1 MKVIPTDYDGFRF
14 RSRLEARWAVF
25 FDVAGIDFLYESEG
39 VIVPSTVVKGWTK
52 DRVQYLPDFYLPD
65 YGLWVECKAQ
75 WSPPE
80 AAKAFNAAAHLSANG
95 ADVLLAPDIFR
106 QPRGGARLP
115 WLLRL
120 EDGDLTAHPWP
131 PPPGSLP
138 VELVASSTDPTVFQ
152 DAPDLLRGFKH
163 DEPAPDWFRSAA
175 RAAQRAR
182 FEFGEAPTRP

>member
-39 VIVPSTVVKGWTK
+39 VIVPSTVVQGWTK
-52 DRVQYLPDFYLPD
+52 DRVQYLPDFFLPD
-65 YGLWVECKAQ
+65 HNLWVECKAQ

-80 AAKAFNAAAHLSANG
+80 AAKAFNAAAHLSSNG

-106 QPRGGARLP
+106 QPRGGSRLP
-115 WLLRL
+115 WVLHH
-120 EDGDLTAHPWP
+120 EDGELTATPWP
-131 PPPGSLP
+131 HLEEFF
-138 VELVASSTDPTVFQ
+138 VELVASSSDPTVFQ
-152 DAPDLLRGFKH
+152 DAPDLLRGFRH

-175 RAAQRAR
+175 SAAQRAR
-182 FEFGEAPTRP
+182 FEFGETPARP